1 MYISKCVATGF
12 TRQKSNPDK
21 NSVVVELQF
30 EMDEW
35 ILMQSIAILI
45 ISYILVINAMQ
56 LMHYHSMQMKFDFL
70 Q

>member
-1 MYISKCVATGF
+1 MATGF

-35 ILMQSIAILI
+35 ILMQSIAILT
-45 ISYILVINAMQ
+45 S
-56 LMHYHSMQMKFDFL
+56 
-70 Q
+70 